1 MRIDLFDVKDF
12 IEINKLQEVTSPVLF
27 QRGDIPHPDGLVSNR
42 IFGTT
47 VQSRKNTFAYINL
60 HGHFFHPHVY
70 KAIKRMFRNMEKIIS
85 GEQYYIINN
94 KGILNLFIII
104 GKK

>member
-60 HGHFFHPHVY
+60 SI
-70 KAIKRMFRNMEKIIS
+70 KANLLSSFKN
-85 GEQYYIINN
+85 
-94 KGILNLFIII
+94 ILLEIW
-104 GKK
+104 KK